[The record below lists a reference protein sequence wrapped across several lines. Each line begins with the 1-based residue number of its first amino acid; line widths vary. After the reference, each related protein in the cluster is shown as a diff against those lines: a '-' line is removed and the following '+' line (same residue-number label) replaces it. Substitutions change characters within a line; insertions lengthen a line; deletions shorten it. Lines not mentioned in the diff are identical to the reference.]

1 MKTPKKFQLRNT
13 LTAASLGML
22 AITTQAGCGGA
33 VEESETE
40 ELPSTFGGAE
50 LAYPGRT
57 GVARTGMLRTERG
70 ELQVS
75 YEEIDG
81 NAVID
86 GDIVMPLHLLS
97 EPGERHASG
106 TARSYAST
114 RWPNGVVPYVI
125 DSGLS
130 SPSRVTDAIAHWTEK
145 TNIKF
150 VARTNETDY
159 VRFVSGSGCSSSV
172 GKVGGAQNITLES
185 GCSTGNAIHEIG
197 HALGV
202 WHEQMRSDR
211 DNYVTINWSNIQ
223 SGYSHN
229 FQTYTASGYD
239 GLDVGAY
246 DYGSIMH
253 YSRNAFGI
261 NGAETITPRT
271 SGVTIGQR
279 DGLSSTDL
287 ETIRTIYDGVTEF
300 TNISGWWG
308 SANAGGGVAITQLDS
323 DSRPDMIVFHVDDP
337 SGGNNGHYRIGW
349 NIDKVT
355 LANGAGTKYRPT
367 NWSGP
372 TSIGGWWGN
381 TTSGAGIA
389 VGDINGNGRPD
400 LVVVH
405 VDNPD
410 GADGTHYRIGWDLT
424 TSGSVSSW
432 SGPYGFSGGFHGSRT
447 QGADVALYDLNG
459 NGKLDMVVGTVD
471 DASGGNAIYYSVG
484 WDLSSSGGISS
495 YSGNH
500 TKTGWVGNTTQE
512 MGLDVADMDGN
523 GKPDIVISW
532 VDALSGDDV
541 HVYQV
546 GYDLSSSTGAV
557 SSGWSGSGSAMN
569 TAARTLNAR
578 VGEHTQG
585 ADVAV
590 YDFNNDGSKDL
601 LGFHIDHVNDN
612 TGYLSVLMDQ
622 SDKLY
627 SFAAKH
633 SGQFMDIVNDDTH
646 DGARLQQWPWGN
658 GDNQKFSLRATG
670 DGYYFVVA
678 RSSGKC
684 LDIGN
689 SSTADG
695 AAVQQWSWNGNDNQ
709 KFSLVSH
716 GDGYYSLKAKHSGK
730 CLDVFAF
737 SQENGGEILQWF
749 CNGYDNQKFTM
760 TRL

>member
-1 MKTPKKFQLRNT
+1 MKTPKKFPLRAT

-22 AITTQAGCGGA
+22 AITTQAGCDGA
-33 VEESETE
+33 AGEPLTE
-40 ELPSTFGGAE
+40 AAPSMFGGAE
-50 LAYPGRT
+50 RAYPERT

-70 ELQVS
+70 ELQVN

-81 NAVID
+81 QAVID

-106 TARSYAST
+106 AARSTASA

-130 SPSRVTDAIAHWTEK
+130 SPSRVTDAIAHWTER

-150 VARTNETDY
+150 VARTTETDY
-159 VRFVSGSGCSSSV
+159 VKFVSGSGCSSSV
-172 GKVGGAQNITLES
+172 GKVGGAQSVTLAS

-202 WHEQMRSDR
+202 WHEQMRADR
-211 DNYVTINWSNIQ
+211 DSYVTINWNNIEF
-223 SGYSHN
+223 GYSHN
-229 FQTYTASGYD
+229 FQTYTAGN
-239 GLDVGAY
+239 GMDVGAY

-253 YSRNAFGI
+253 YGRNYFGI

-279 DGLSSTDL
+279 DGLSYTDI
-287 ETIRTIYDGVTEF
+287 ETIRSIYDGVTEF
-300 TNISGWWG
+300 TNIPGWWG
-308 SANAGGGVAITQLDS
+308 NSNAGGGVAITQLDG

-337 SGGNNGHYRIGW
+337 SDGNNGHYRIGW

-355 LANGAGTKYRPT
+355 FSDGAGTKYRPT
-367 NWSGP
+367 SWSGV
-372 TSIGGWWGN
+372 TSIGGWWGKY
-381 TTSGAGIA
+381 TSGAGIA

-405 VDNPD
+405 IDNPD
-410 GADGTHYRIGWDLT
+410 GADSTHYRIGWDLT
-424 TSGSVSSW
+424 TSGAVTSW
-432 SGPYGFSGGFHGSRT
+432 SGPFGFPAGFHGSRT

-459 NGKLDMVVGTVD
+459 NGRLEMVVGTVD
-471 DASGGNAIYYSVG
+471 DATGENTITYSVG
-484 WDLSSSGGISS
+484 WDLSTSGGISS
-495 YSGNH
+495 YSGTH
-500 TKTGWVGNTTQE
+500 TKTGWVGSTTE
-512 MGLDVADMDGN
+512 DLGLDIADMDGN
-523 GKPDIVISW
+523 GKPDLVVSW
-532 VDALSGDDV
+532 VDAPSGDDV

-546 GYDLSSSTGAV
+546 GYDLSPSTGAV
-557 SSGWSGSGSAMN
+557 SSGWSGSGSSA
-569 TAARTLNAR
+569 TTARTLNAR
-578 VGEHTQG
+578 LGENTHG

-601 LGFHIDHVNDN
+601 VSVHIDHVNDN

-633 SGQFMDIVNDDTH
+633 SGKYMDFEGNTTADR
-646 DGARLQQWPWGN
+646 ARLHQWSWAN
-658 GDNQKFSLRATG
+658 ADNQKFSLRATP
-670 DGYYFVVA
+670 DGYYFLVA
-678 RSSGKC
+678 RNSGKC
-684 LDIGN
+684 
-689 SSTADG
+689 ADVESG
-695 AAVQQWSWNGNDNQ
+695 YTGDGVTVWQWSWHGGDNQ
-709 KFSLVSH
+709 KFSLVNH
-716 GDGYYSLKAKHSGK
+716 GDGFYSLKAKHSGK
-730 CLDVFAF
+730 CLDVFGF
-737 SQENGGEILQWF
+737 SQDNGGDILQWT
-749 CNGYDNQKFTM
+749 CNGADNQKFTM

>member
-1 MKTPKKFQLRNT
+1 MKTPKKFQLRAT

-22 AITTQAGCGGA
+22 AITTQAGCDGA
-33 VEESETE
+33 AGEPLTE
-40 ELPSTFGGAE
+40 AAPSTFGGAE
-50 LAYPGRT
+50 RAYPERT

-70 ELQVS
+70 ELQVD

-81 NAVID
+81 QAVID
-86 GDIVMPLHLLS
+86 GDIVMPLHFLS
-97 EPGERHASG
+97 APGERHASG
-106 TARSYAST
+106 AARSAASV

-150 VARTNETDY
+150 VARTTETDY
-159 VRFVSGSGCSSSV
+159 VKFVSGGGCSSSV
-172 GKVGGAQNITLES
+172 GKVGGAQSITLAS

-202 WHEQMRSDR
+202 WHEQMRADR
-211 DNYVTINWSNIQ
+211 DSYVTINWNNIE

-229 FQTYTASGYD
+229 FQTYTAGT
-239 GLDVGAY
+239 GMDVGAY

-253 YSRNAFGI
+253 YSRTAFGI

-279 DGLSSTDL
+279 DGLSYTDI
-287 ETIRTIYDGVTEF
+287 ETIRSIYDGVTDF

-308 SANAGGGVAITQLDS
+308 NTSAGGGVAITQLDG

-337 SGGNNGHYRIGW
+337 SDGNNGYYRIGW

-355 LANGAGTKYRPT
+355 FSNGAGTKYRPT
-367 NWSGP
+367 SWSGV
-372 TSIGGWWGN
+372 TGIGGWWGKY
-381 TTSGAGIA
+381 TSGAGIA

-405 VDNPD
+405 IDNPD
-410 GADGTHYRIGWDLT
+410 GADSTHYRIGWDLT
-424 TSGSVSSW
+424 TSGAVTSW
-432 SGPYGFSGGFHGSRT
+432 SGPYGFPAGFHGSRT
-447 QGADVALYDLNG
+447 QGADVALHDLNG
-459 NGKLDMVVGTVD
+459 NGRLEMVVGTVD
-471 DASGGNAIYYSVG
+471 DATGENTITYSVG
-484 WDLSSSGGISS
+484 WDLSTGGTISS
-495 YSGNH
+495 YSGTH
-500 TKTGWVGNTTQE
+500 AKIGWVGSTTE
-512 MGLDVADMDGN
+512 DLGLDIADMDGN
-523 GKPDIVISW
+523 GRPDLVISW
-532 VDALSGDDV
+532 VDAPSGDDN

-557 SSGWSGSGSAMN
+557 SSGWSGSGSSGT
-569 TAARTLNAR
+569 TARPLNAR
-578 VGEHTQG
+578 LGEVTHG

-601 LGFHIDHVNDN
+601 VSFHIDHVNDN

-633 SGQFMDIVNDDTH
+633 SGKYMDFEGVTTEDR
-646 DGARLQQWPWGN
+646 ARLHQWSWLN
-658 GDNQKFSLRATG
+658 ADNQKFSLRATS
-670 DGYYFVVA
+670 DGYYFLVA
-678 RSSGKC
+678 RNSGKC
-684 LDIGN
+684 VDVE
-689 SSTADG
+689 SSYMGDG
-695 AAVQQWSWNGNDNQ
+695 VTVWQWSWNGNDNQ
-709 KFSLVSH
+709 KFSLVNH

-730 CLDVFAF
+730 CLDVFSF
-737 SQENGGEILQWF
+737 SQDNGGDILQWT
-749 CNGYDNQKFTM
+749 CNSADNQKFTM

>member
-1 MKTPKKFQLRNT
+1 MKTPKKSPFRAT

-22 AITTQAGCGGA
+22 AVTTQAGCDGA
-33 VEESETE
+33 VEAPRAEET
-40 ELPSTFGGAE
+40 PSTFGGAE
-50 LAYPGRT
+50 RAYPGRT

-70 ELQVS
+70 ELQVD

-106 TARSYAST
+106 TARAYAST

-130 SPSRVTDAIAHWTEK
+130 SPSRVTDAIAHWTTK

-150 VARTNETDY
+150 VPRTAETAY
-159 VRFVSGSGCSSSV
+159 VKFVSGSGCSSSV
-172 GKVGGAQNITLES
+172 GRTGGAQSITLES

-202 WHEQMRSDR
+202 WHEQMRGDR
-211 DNYVTINWSNIQ
+211 DNYVTINWNNIQ

-239 GLDVGAY
+239 GMDVGAY

-253 YSRNAFGI
+253 YGRTAFGI

-279 DGLSSTDL
+279 DGLSSTDI

-300 TNISGWWG
+300 SNVSGWWG
-308 SANAGGGVAITQLDS
+308 TANAGGGVAITQLDG

-337 SGGNNGHYRIGW
+337 SEGNNGYYRIGW
-349 NIDKVT
+349 NIDLVT
-355 LANGAGTKYRPT
+355 YSNGAGSKYRPT
-367 NWSGP
+367 SWSGFM
-372 TSIGGWWGN
+372 SIGGWWGKY
-381 TTSGAGIA
+381 TSGAGIA

-410 GADGTHYRIGWDLT
+410 GADSTHYRIGWDLT
-424 TSGSVSSW
+424 ASGTVSSW
-432 SGPYGFSGGFHGSRT
+432 SGPYGFAGGFHGSRT
-447 QGADVALYDLNG
+447 QGADVALHDING
-459 NGKLDMVVGTVD
+459 NGRPDLVVGTVD
-471 DASGGNAIYYSVG
+471 DASGENTIYYAVG
-484 WDLSSSGGISS
+484 WDLSTSGGISS
-495 YSGNH
+495 YSGTH
-500 TKTGWVGNTTQE
+500 AKSGWVGSVTSD
-512 MGLDVADMDGN
+512 MGLDIADMDGN
-523 GKPDIVISW
+523 GRPDLVISW
-532 VDALSGDDV
+532 VDAPSGDDA

-546 GYDLSSSTGAV
+546 GYDLSASTGAV
-557 SSGWSGSGSAMN
+557 SSGWSGSGSSV
-569 TAARTLNAR
+569 TTARTLNAR
-578 VGEHTQG
+578 LGESTHG

-590 YDFNNDGSKDL
+590 HDFNNDGSKDL
-601 LGFHIDHVNDN
+601 VSFHIDHVNDN

-627 SFAAKH
+627 SFTAKH
-633 SGQFMDIVNDDTH
+633 SGKSMDILNAATNDQAWLH
-646 DGARLQQWPWGN
+646 QWSWGN
-658 GDNQKFSLRATG
+658 GDNQKFSLRATP
-670 DGYYFVVA
+670 DGYYFIVP
-678 RSSGKC
+678 RHSGKC
-684 LDIGN
+684 LDVEA
-689 SSTADG
+689 SSMGDG
-695 AAVQQWSWNGNDNQ
+695 ATVYQWSWNGNDNQ
-709 KFSLVSH
+709 KFSLVNH

-737 SQENGGEILQWF
+737 SQEDGGHILQWT

-760 TRL
+760 TRR